1 MSKPSQSRDR
11 TTRTF
16 VGRFLG
22 VALAVAVLVIPQVAL
37 GQGADWLTGLN
48 GKHKQLFDTPAPG
61 NGVALVHVLNYY
73 DTYNSAF
80 KVQDRDVNGVLT
92 FYGTTTFHGLKD
104 GMWAKYR
111 LGEFLGEKDA
121 KGVAYTANPWRSMPT
136 VMGTAMAA
144 ASVESLQ
151 KRGAT
156 FILCN
161 NALTILSGMV
171 AGARGL
177 DAKTVYEDMKGN
189 ILPGVKLV
197 PAMVIAI
204 EQAQKAGFT
213 YLRQ

>member
-1 MSKPSQSRDR
+1 MQTPSPCTRHATRIVDR
-11 TTRTF
+11 RL
-16 VGRFLG
+16 VGT
-22 VALAVAVLVIPQVAL
+22 VLAVAMLCAPQVAR
-37 GQGADWLTGLN
+37 GQGADWLTGLT
-48 GKHKQLFDTPAPG
+48 GRHKQLFDTPAPG
-61 NGVALVHVLNYY
+61 NGVALIHVLNYY

-80 KVQDRDVNGVLT
+80 KVTDQDVEGVLT
-92 FYGTTTFHGLKD
+92 FYGTTTFHALSD

-121 KGVAYTANPWRSMPT
+121 KGVAYTSNPWRATPT
-136 VMGTAMAA
+136 VMGMSMAA

-156 FILCN
+156 FIVCN
-161 NALTILSGMV
+161 NALTTLSGMV

-177 DAKTVYEDMKGN
+177 DAKSVYEDMKGN